1 MKKKHFRVRVKV
13 AAVSILGFTIA
24 PACLH
29 AETVLATSQDDA
41 KEVFIANADPKYKK
55 LMMRP
60 GTYLTADEVK

>member
-1 MKKKHFRVRVKV
+1 MNRKHFRVRVKV
-13 AAVSILGFTIA
+13 AAVSVFGFTIA

-29 AETVLATSQDDA
+29 AETVLAISQDDA
-41 KEVFIANADPKYKK
+41 KEVFMENVDPKYKK